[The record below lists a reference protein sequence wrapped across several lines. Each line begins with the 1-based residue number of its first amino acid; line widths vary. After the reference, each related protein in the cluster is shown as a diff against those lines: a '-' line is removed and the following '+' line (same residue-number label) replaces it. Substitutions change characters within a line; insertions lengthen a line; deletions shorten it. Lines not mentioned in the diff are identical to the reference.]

1 MPTIEQARTWYQTN
15 DQVHDFDH
23 VMRVLKVAET
33 LAELEGANLEIVR
46 AAALLHDAQSASG
59 SEDSR
64 LEHHEAAAV
73 FAAEVL
79 EKEGWPPERIL
90 AVQDCIHTHRFRA
103 GQAPETLEAK
113 VLFDADKL
121 DAIGAIGVARAFAFA
136 VLDNQPLFSEP
147 SDAFQKTLKAQPGEA
162 YTAYHEFLFKL
173 SRIKA
178 RMQTQS
184 GKTMAEGRHAF
195 MQAFFE
201 QILEEVS
208 GKK

>member
-1 MPTIEQARTWYQTN
+1 MPTIEQARTWYQSN

-23 VMRVLKVAET
+23 VMRVFKVAET
-33 LAELEGANLEIVR
+33 LAELEGADLEVVR

-59 SEDSR
+59 SEDLR
-64 LEHHEAAAV
+64 LEHHEAAAA
-73 FAAEVL
+73 FAANVL
-79 EKEGWPPERIL
+79 DKEGWSPERIS
-90 AVQDCIHTHRFRA
+90 AVQDCIRSHRCRA

-121 DAIGAIGVARAFAFA
+121 DAIGAIGVARALAFA
-136 VLDNQPLFSEP
+136 VLDSQPLYAEP
-147 SDAFQKTLKAQPGEA
+147 SSAFQKTLKAQPGES

-173 SRIKA
+173 SRIKD

-184 GKTMAEGRHAF
+184 GKAMAEERHTF

-201 QILEEVS
+201 QLREEVS